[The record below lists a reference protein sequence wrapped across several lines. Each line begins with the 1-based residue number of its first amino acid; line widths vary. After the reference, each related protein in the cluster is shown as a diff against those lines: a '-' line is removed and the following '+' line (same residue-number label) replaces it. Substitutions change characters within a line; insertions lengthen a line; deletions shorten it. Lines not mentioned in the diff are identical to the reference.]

1 MKDESRLRSMKQM
14 TDLKDA
20 AIMILEP
27 LGFEVL
33 ELSIS
38 GQGQRG
44 QSQKRRL
51 LLRIDRL
58 DEKVV
63 SMEDVT
69 LATRVFGLELDRLD
83 PFETPYGLEVES
95 PGPQR
100 PLFTKRHFER
110 FHDLQ
115 AKVKTK
121 GETFKGIIRT
131 VASDAEN
138 SGSENRDTITFQI
151 GNDLKTYPIAEV
163 QANLAEWPKE
173 PR

>member
-1 MKDESRLRSMKQM
+1 M

-20 AIMILEP
+20 AKTILEP

-38 GQGQRG
+38 GQGQGRQG
-44 QSQKRRL
+44 QGRQGQKRRL

-58 DEKVV
+58 DETTVG
-63 SMEDVT
+63 MDDVT
-69 LATRVFGLELDRLD
+69 LATQVFGLELDRLD

-100 PLFTKRHFER
+100 PLFTARHFER

-115 AKVKTK
+115 AKVKTR
-121 GETFKGIIRT
+121 GETFRGIIRT
-131 VASDAEN
+131 VEN
-138 SGSENRDTITFQI
+138 DTVTFQV
-151 GNDLKTYPIAEV
+151 GNELKTYALSEV
-163 QANLAEWPKE
+163 QATLAEWPKE

>member
-1 MKDESRLRSMKQM
+1 MKQM
-14 TDLKDA
+14 TDLKEA

-33 ELSIS
+33 ELTIS
-38 GQGQRG
+38 GQGQKG
-44 QSQKRRL
+44 QGQKGQGQKRRL

-83 PFETPYGLEVES
+83 LFETPYGLEVES

-121 GETFKGIIRT
+121 GETFKGIIKT
-131 VASDAEN
+131 VASDA
-138 SGSENRDTITFQI
+138 ENRDTITFQI